1 MGNETPINEPVE
13 VWAFFDSTTNSK
25 ISGQAS
31 SGQAGIFPIAISWR
45 RRLIKLDKVIF
56 SSSKQVGQIKL
67 VSLVCASEDANFEL
81 EYNSNNYSWKL
92 RKVMDTS

>member
-1 MGNETPINEPVE
+1 MSYETQVNEPIK
-13 VWAFFDSTTNSK
+13 VWAFFDN
-25 ISGQAS
+25 
-31 SGQAGIFPIAISWR
+31 GIFPLAISWR
-45 RRLIKLDKVIF
+45 RRLIKLEKVIF

-92 RKVMDTS
+92 KKVLPA